1 MNLELRGVEGLPE
14 IHPGDDL
21 AALIVQNS
29 GRLQSGDV
37 VVVAQKVVSKA
48 EGRLRS
54 LSDVTP
60 SERAI
65 ALAHKLDEADPRM
78 VQVILDESTR
88 VVRDDRVLIVETH
101 QGFVCANA
109 GVDRSNVDGA
119 DDVCLLPVDCDAS
132 ADALHDRIGS
142 LAGVSVGVVVSDTF
156 GRAWRM
162 GLVNVALGV
171 AGMPAMLDY
180 RCRPDDFG
188 MPLQATVV
196 AIADELAAASELLM
210 GKTRRVPVVIVHGL
224 DRQDAPPGTGQ
235 ELVRPSELDLF
246 R

>member
-1 MNLELRGVEGLPE
+1 VNLELRAVEGLPE

-21 AALIVQNS
+21 AALIVEHS
-29 GRLQSGDV
+29 GSLRDGDV
-37 VVVAQKVVSKA
+37 LVVAQKVVSKA
-48 EGRLRS
+48 EGRIRS
-54 LSDVTP
+54 LTEVTP
-60 SERAI
+60 SERAVTM
-65 ALAHKLDEADPRM
+65 AAELDADARM
-78 VQVILDESTR
+78 VQVVLDETAR
-88 VVRDDRVLIVETH
+88 VVRSDRVLIVETH

-109 GVDRSNVDGA
+109 GVDRSNVDGT

-132 ADALHDRIGS
+132 ARRLRDRVEALTGAH
-142 LAGVSVGVVVSDTF
+142 VGMIVSDTF

-171 AGMPAMLDY
+171 AGIPSQLDY
-180 RCRPDDFG
+180 RGRPDDFG

-196 AIADELAAASELLM
+196 AIADELAAAAELVM
-210 GKTRRVPVVIVHGL
+210 GKTRRVPVVVVQGL
-224 DRQDAPPGTGQ
+224 DNLDAPPGSGQ

>member
-1 MNLELRGVEGLPE
+1 MELRAVEGLPE
-14 IHPGDDL
+14 IRPGDDL
-21 AALIVQNS
+21 AALIV
-29 GRLQSGDV
+29 GAAAPLQSGDV
-37 VVVAQKVVSKA
+37 VVIAQKVVSKA
-48 EGRLRS
+48 EGRLRN
-54 LSDVTP
+54 LADVAP
-60 SERAI
+60 SERALD
-65 ALAHKLDEADPRM
+65 LARSLEADARM

-88 VVRDDRVLIVETH
+88 VVRADRVLIVETR

-109 GVDRSNVDGA
+109 GVDKSNVAG
-119 DDVCLLPVDCDAS
+119 DDEVCLLPIDCDAS
-132 ADALHDRIGS
+132 ARGLQERIS
-142 LAGVSVGVVVSDTF
+142 AIAGAHVGVVVSDTF

-171 AGMPAMLDY
+171 AGLPALIDY
-180 RCRPDDFG
+180 RGRPDDFG

-196 AIADELAAASELLM
+196 AVADEIAAAAELLM

-224 DRQDAPPGTGQ
+224 DVFEGPPGDGQ

>member
-1 MNLELRGVEGLPE
+1 MELRGVEGLPE
-14 IHPGDDL
+14 IRPGDDL
-21 AALIVQNS
+21 AALIVS
-29 GRLQSGDV
+29 AAAPLESGDV
-37 VVVAQKVVSKA
+37 VVIAQKVVSKS
-48 EGRLRS
+48 EGRLRN
-54 LSDVTP
+54 LADVAP
-60 SERAI
+60 SERALEF
-65 ALAHKLDEADPRM
+65 ARSLEADARM

-88 VVRDDRVLIVETH
+88 VVRADRVLIVETR

-109 GVDRSNVDGA
+109 GVDKSNVAG
-119 DDVCLLPVDCDAS
+119 DDEVCLLPIDCDAS
-132 ADALHDRIGS
+132 ARALQGRIS
-142 LAGVSVGVVVSDTF
+142 AIAGAHVGVVVSDTF

-171 AGMPAMLDY
+171 AGLPALIDY
-180 RCRPDDFG
+180 RGRPDDFG

-196 AIADELAAASELLM
+196 AVADEIAAAAELLM

-224 DRQDAPPGTGQ
+224 DVFEGTPGDGQ

>member
-1 MNLELRGVEGLPE
+1 VNVELRGVEGLPE
-14 IHPGDDL
+14 IRPGDDL
-21 AALIVQNS
+21 AALIVS
-29 GRLQSGDV
+29 AAAPLQSGDV
-37 VVVAQKVVSKA
+37 VVIAQKVVSKA
-48 EGRLRS
+48 EGRLRN
-54 LSDVTP
+54 LADVAP
-60 SERAI
+60 SERAVE
-65 ALAHKLDEADPRM
+65 LAGSLEADARM

-88 VVRDDRVLIVETH
+88 VVRADRVLIVETR

-109 GVDRSNVDGA
+109 GVDKSNVAG
-119 DDVCLLPVDCDAS
+119 DDEVCLLPIDCDAS
-132 ADALHDRIGS
+132 ARGLQERIS
-142 LAGVSVGVVVSDTF
+142 AIAGAHVGVVVSDTF

-171 AGMPAMLDY
+171 AGLPALIDY
-180 RCRPDDFG
+180 RGRPDDFG

-196 AIADELAAASELLM
+196 AVADEIAAAAELLM

-224 DRQDAPPGTGQ
+224 DVFEGTPGDGQ

>member
-1 MNLELRGVEGLPE
+1 MNLELRGVEGIPE

-21 AALIVQNS
+21 AALIVENA
-29 GRLQSGDV
+29 GPLHRGDV

-48 EGRLRS
+48 EGRLRR
-54 LSDVTP
+54 LSEVTP

-65 ALAHKLDEADPRM
+65 ALARKLDGADARM
-78 VQVILDESTR
+78 VQAILDESTR
-88 VVRDDRVLIVETH
+88 VVRDDRVLIVETR

-109 GVDRSNVDGA
+109 GVDRSNVDGT
-119 DDVCLLPVDCDAS
+119 DDVCLLPIDCDVS
-132 ADALHDRIGS
+132 AAALHDRIES
-142 LAGVSVGVVVSDTF
+142 LAGVSVGVIVSDTF

-180 RCRPDDFG
+180 RGRPDDFG
-188 MPLQATVV
+188 VPLQATVV
-196 AIADELAAASELLM
+196 AIADELAAAAELLM
-210 GKTRRVPVVIVHGL
+210 GKTRRVPAVIVHGL
-224 DRQDAPPGTGQ
+224 ERQDGVPGTGQ

>member
-1 MNLELRGVEGLPE
+1 MTLELRGVEGLPE
-14 IHPGDDL
+14 IRPGDDL

-29 GRLQSGDV
+29 DPIRDGDV

-48 EGRLRS
+48 EGRIRS
-54 LSDVTP
+54 LLDVTP

-65 ALAHKLDEADPRM
+65 ALARKLEADPGM

-109 GVDRSNVDGA
+109 GVDRSNVDGE

-132 ADALHDRIGS
+132 ARALRDRVHA
-142 LAGVSVGVVVSDTF
+142 LAGVRSGVIVSDTF

-171 AGMPAMLDY
+171 AGIPAMIDY
-180 RCRPDDFG
+180 RGRPDDFG
-188 MPLQATVV
+188 MPLQATLV
-196 AIADELAAASELLM
+196 AIADELAAAAELLM
-210 GKTRRVPVVIVHGL
+210 GKTRRVPAVIVHGL
-224 DRQDAPPGTGQ
+224 GELDAAPGTGQ

>member
-21 AALIVQNS
+21 AALIVKTS
-29 GRLQSGDV
+29 GPLQDGDV

-48 EGRLRS
+48 EGRIRT
-54 LSDVTP
+54 LSAVTP
-60 SERAI
+60 SERALE
-65 ALAHKLDEADPRM
+65 LARKLEADPCM
-78 VQVILDESTR
+78 VQVILDETTR

-132 ADALHDRIGS
+132 AQRLHERIKA
-142 LAGVSVGVVVSDTF
+142 LAGVHTGVVVSDTF

-171 AGMPAMLDY
+171 AGMPAVLDY
-180 RCRPDDFG
+180 RGRPDDFG

-224 DRQDAPPGTGQ
+224 EQTGAAPGKGQ

>member
-21 AALIVQNS
+21 GALIVEHS
-29 GRLQSGDV
+29 GTLRDGDV
-37 VVVAQKVVSKA
+37 LVVAQKVVSKA
-48 EGRLRS
+48 EGRIRS

-60 SERAI
+60 SDRAMTM
-65 ALAHKLDEADPRM
+65 AAELEADARM
-78 VQVILDESTR
+78 VQVVLDETAR
-88 VVRDDRVLIVETH
+88 VVRSDRVLIVETH

-109 GVDRSNVDGA
+109 GVDRSNVDGK

-132 ADALHDRIGS
+132 ARRLRDRVEALTGAH
-142 LAGVSVGVVVSDTF
+142 VGMIVSDTF

-171 AGMPAMLDY
+171 AGMPSQLDY
-180 RCRPDDFG
+180 RGRPDDFG

-196 AIADELAAASELLM
+196 AIADELAAAAELVM
-210 GKTRRVPVVIVHGL
+210 GKTRRVPVVVVQGL
-224 DRQDAPPGTGQ
+224 DNLDAPPGSGQ
-235 ELVRPSELDLF
+235 ELVRPSDLDLF

>member
-1 MNLELRGVEGLPE
+1 VNLELRGIEGLPE
-14 IHPGDDL
+14 IHAGADL
-21 AALIVQNS
+21 AALIVEHS
-29 GRLQSGDV
+29 GTLRNGDV

-48 EGRLRS
+48 EGRIRH
-54 LSDVTP
+54 LSQVTP
-60 SERAI
+60 SERAL
-65 ALAHKLDEADPRM
+65 ALAPGLEADARL
-78 VQVILDESTR
+78 VQVILDETTR

-109 GVDRSNVDGA
+109 GVDRSNVDGE
-119 DDVCLLPVDCDAS
+119 DDVCLLPIDCDAS
-132 ADALHDRIGS
+132 ARVLLEGIAA
-142 LAGVSVGVVVSDTF
+142 LAGVRVGVIVSDTF

-171 AGMPAMLDY
+171 AGIPAMLDY
-180 RCRPDDFG
+180 RGRPDDFG

-196 AIADELAAASELLM
+196 AIADELAAAAELVM
-210 GKTRRVPVVIVHGL
+210 GKTRRVPVVVVHGL
-224 DRQDAPPGTGQ
+224 SELDGGFGSGQ

>member
-1 MNLELRGVEGLPE
+1 VNLELRGVEGLPE

-21 AALIVQNS
+21 AALIVKTS
-29 GRLQSGDV
+29 GPLQDGDV

-48 EGRLRS
+48 EGRIRT
-54 LSDVTP
+54 LSAVTP
-60 SERAI
+60 SERALE
-65 ALAHKLDEADPRM
+65 LARKLEADPRM
-78 VQVILDESTR
+78 VQVILDETTR

-132 ADALHDRIGS
+132 AQRLHERIKA
-142 LAGVSVGVVVSDTF
+142 LAGVHTGVVVSDTF

-171 AGMPAMLDY
+171 AGMPAVLDY
-180 RCRPDDFG
+180 RGRPDDFG

-224 DRQDAPPGTGQ
+224 EQTGAAPGKGQ

>member
-1 MNLELRGVEGLPE
+1 VNLELRGVDGLPE
-14 IHPGDDL
+14 IRPGDDL
-21 AALIVQNS
+21 GGLIV
-29 GRLQSGDV
+29 GRGGELHSGDV

-54 LSDVTP
+54 LAGVVPSD
-60 SERAI
+60 RAT
-65 ALAHKLDEADPRM
+65 ALALKLDADPRM
-78 VQVILDESTR
+78 LQVILDETVR
-88 VVRDDRVLIVETH
+88 IVRDDRVLIVETR

-119 DDVCLLPVDCDAS
+119 DAVCLLPVDCDAS
-132 ADALHDRIGS
+132 ARALQQRIEALSGRR
-142 LAGVSVGVVVSDTF
+142 VGVIVSDTF

-171 AGMPAMLDY
+171 AGIPAVIDY
-180 RCRPDDFG
+180 RGRPDDFG
-188 MPLQATVV
+188 MPLSATLV
-196 AIADELAAASELLM
+196 AIADELAGAAELLM
-210 GKTRRVPVVIVHGL
+210 GKTRRVPVVIAHGL
-224 DRQDAPPGTGQ
+224 DQFEGPAGSGQ

>member
-1 MNLELRGVEGLPE
+1 MSIELSGVEGLPE

-21 AALIVQNS
+21 ALLIIENA
-29 GRLQSGDV
+29 GPLANGDV
-37 VVVAQKVVSKA
+37 IVVAQKVVSKA
-48 EGRLRS
+48 EGRIRN

-60 SERAI
+60 SERSI
-65 ALAHKLDEADPRM
+65 ALAHKLEADPRM
-78 VQVILDESTR
+78 IQVVLDETRR
-88 VVRDDRVLIVETH
+88 VVREDRVLIVETH

-109 GVDRSNVDGA
+109 GVDRSNVDGE
-119 DDVCLLPVDCDAS
+119 DDVCLLPVDCDVS
-132 ADALHDRIGS
+132 ARSLHDRIHS
-142 LAGVSVGVVVSDTF
+142 LAGVRVGVIVSDTF

-171 AGMPAMLDY
+171 AGIPAMLDY
-180 RCRPDDFG
+180 RGRPDDFG

-196 AIADELAAASELLM
+196 AIADELAAAAELLM
-210 GKTRRVPVVIVHGL
+210 GKTRRVPAVVVHGL
-224 DRQDAPPGTGQ
+224 EVLEAVPGTGQ

>member
-1 MNLELRGVEGLPE
+1 VNLELRGVEGLPE

-21 AALIVQNS
+21 AALIVKTS
-29 GRLQSGDV
+29 GPLQDGDV

-48 EGRLRS
+48 EGRIRT
-54 LSDVTP
+54 LSAVTP
-60 SERAI
+60 SERALE
-65 ALAHKLDEADPRM
+65 LARKLEADPCM
-78 VQVILDESTR
+78 VQVILDETTR

-132 ADALHDRIGS
+132 AQRLHERIKA
-142 LAGVSVGVVVSDTF
+142 LAGVHTGVVVSDTF

-171 AGMPAMLDY
+171 AGMPAVLDY
-180 RCRPDDFG
+180 RGRPDDFG

-224 DRQDAPPGTGQ
+224 EQTGAAPGKGQ

>member
-1 MNLELRGVEGLPE
+1 VTLELRGVEGLPE

-21 AALIVQNS
+21 AAFIVQNG
-29 GRLQSGDV
+29 GRLRDGDV

-48 EGRLRS
+48 EGRIRS
-54 LSDVTP
+54 LTAVTP
-60 SERAI
+60 TKRAT
-65 ALAHKLDEADPRM
+65 ALARKLDADPRM

-109 GVDRSNVDGA
+109 GVDRSNVDGE

-132 ADALHDRIGS
+132 ARALRERIRELTG
-142 LAGVSVGVVVSDTF
+142 ARVGVIVSDTF

-171 AGMPAMLDY
+171 AGVPAMIDY
-180 RCRPDDFG
+180 RGRPDDFG
-188 MPLQATVV
+188 MPLQATLV
-196 AIADELAAASELLM
+196 AIADELAAAAELLM
-210 GKTRRVPVVIVHGL
+210 GKTRRIPAVIVQGL
-224 DRQDAPPGTGQ
+224 GELDAAPGTGQ

>member
-1 MNLELRGVEGLPE
+1 MKLELRGVEGLPE

-21 AALIVQNS
+21 AALIVEHA
-29 GRLQSGDV
+29 GPLQSGDV

-48 EGRLRS
+48 EGRIRTLTGVTA
-54 LSDVTP
+54 SDQAV
-60 SERAI
+60 
-65 ALAHKLDEADPRM
+65 ALAHNLEADARL
-78 VQVILDESTR
+78 VQVILDETRR
-88 VVRDDRVLIVETH
+88 VVRADRVLIVETR

-109 GVDRSNVDGA
+109 GVDRSNVDGP

-132 ADALHDRIGS
+132 ASRLHERISS
-142 LAGVSVGVVVSDTF
+142 LSGMRTGVIVSDTF

-171 AGMPAMLDY
+171 AGIPAILDY
-180 RCRPDDFG
+180 RGRPDDFG

-196 AIADELAAASELLM
+196 AVADEVAAAAELLM
-210 GKTRRVPVVIVHGL
+210 GKTRRVPVVVVHGL
-224 DRQDAPPGTGQ
+224 EELDAAPGSGQ

>member
-1 MNLELRGVEGLPE
+1 VNLELRGIEGLPE

-21 AALIVQNS
+21 AALILRDA
-29 GRLQSGDV
+29 GTFHDGDV

-48 EGRLRS
+48 EGRIRS
-54 LSDVTP
+54 LRDVTP
-60 SERAI
+60 TERAH
-65 ALAHKLDEADPRM
+65 ALARALEADPRM
-78 VQVILDESTR
+78 VQVVLDESAR

-109 GVDRSNVDGA
+109 GVDRSNVDGE
-119 DDVCLLPVDCDAS
+119 DDVCLLPIDCDAS
-132 ADALHDRIGS
+132 ARGLQERIET
-142 LAGVSVGVVVSDTF
+142 LTGVRVGVIVSDTF

-171 AGMPAMLDY
+171 AGIPAMLDY
-180 RCRPDDFG
+180 RGRPDDFG

-196 AIADELAAASELLM
+196 AIADELAAAAELVM
-210 GKTRRVPVVIVHGL
+210 GKTRRVPVVVVHGL
-224 DRQDAPPGTGQ
+224 DELDGAAGTGQ
-235 ELVRPSELDLF
+235 ELVRPPELDLF